1 MCANEND
8 ERKWLIKKR
17 RELMQMDDDE
27 FVEAVKQ
34 LALLHWS
41 DEATSFNKL
50 IKKARNAKME
60 EIPTIRKELR
70 ERINSILSE

>member
-1 MCANEND
+1 MCANETD

-27 FVEAVKQ
+27 FVEAIKQ
-34 LALLHWS
+34 LALLHWC

-50 IKKARNAKME
+50 VNKARKAKME
-60 EIPTIRKELR
+60 EIPAVRKELR
-70 ERINSILSE
+70 EVINSILSE

>member
-34 LALLHWS
+34 LALLHWL

-50 IKKARNAKME
+50 VNKARKAKME
-60 EIPTIRKELR
+60 EIPAIRKELR